1 MRCYN
6 DYVMSKI
13 IIKTKDFDFLK
24 TFNSGLFYFFYEDDP
39 VRSVYFD
46 NRPVELVFRQEGEKL
61 IIDSSD
67 DIERKEI
74 EFLKERIFYCFGLH
88 EDLKD
93 FYSLCKKD
101 KVLRYYLPKIKK
113 TRIVSAFSDFEA
125 LVGAIVSQNNSYR
138 NYRKQMRKF
147 YRKVNF
153 VRENYKE
160 KQIEKLHIGYKI
172 SYIVELIKNFGI
184 LDIKDIKGIGNYSVN
199 LYNIFQ
205 KRDYNSFYVD
215 CLTEK
220 IMRENYHVNNCFEEM
235 SKKLW
240 GNYRG
245 LAEAYLQRFFEQK

>member
-1 MRCYN
+1 MVQIR
-6 DYVMSKI
+6 
-13 IIKTKDFDFLK
+13 IKTKNFDFLK
-24 TFNSGLFYFFYEDDP
+24 TFNSGLFYFFYEDNP
-39 VRSVYFD
+39 VRKVYFNNMIVD
-46 NRPVELVFRQEGEKL
+46 LVFSQEDGDL
-61 IIDSSD
+61 IIDSPD
-67 DIERKEI
+67 DMKRKEI
-74 EFLKERIFYCFGLH
+74 ESLKKRISDCFGLH

-93 FYSLCKKD
+93 FYALCKKD
-101 KVLRYYLPKIKK
+101 KVLRDYLPKIKK

-138 NYRKQMRKF
+138 NYRKQMRRV
-147 YRKVNF
+147 YRKLNF
-153 VRENYKE
+153 IKANYEEKEIENLK
-160 KQIEKLHIGYKI
+160 IGYKI
-172 SYIVELIKNFGI
+172 SYIVELTRNFGK

-205 KRDYNSFYVD
+205 KRNYDSFYID

-220 IMRENYHVNNCFEEM
+220 IMKENYGINKNFEEN